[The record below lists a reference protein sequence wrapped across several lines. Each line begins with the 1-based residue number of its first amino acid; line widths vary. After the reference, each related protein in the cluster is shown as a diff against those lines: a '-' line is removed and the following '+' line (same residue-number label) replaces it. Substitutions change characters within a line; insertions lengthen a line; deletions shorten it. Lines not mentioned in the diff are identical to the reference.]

1 MGNNNVYRSGFIA
14 IIGRPN
20 VGKSTLLNQ
29 ILKEKVAIVSDKPQT
44 TRTKILGVK
53 NFHDAQMVF
62 LDTPGIH
69 KPKYKLNERMVKTA
83 LDTLAEADI
92 IFFMVEA
99 GESPG
104 AGDRFIMERL
114 KSIKKPIF
122 LLINKVDIVK
132 KDSLLP
138 LIAEYGEMFNFTEI
152 FPISALN
159 GDNVDRLVEV
169 SLKYLP
175 EGPQYFPDGV
185 VTDQPVKFIISEII
199 REKIL
204 ERTREEIPYSV
215 AVVVEETKEDADK
228 GIISIRALIY
238 VERDSQK
245 AIVIGRGG
253 SMLKE
258 VGTVARTEIEKLLGS
273 KVFLE
278 LWVKVKKDWR
288 KDERIMPEILYTD
301 N

>member
-1 MGNNNVYRSGFIA
+1 MGNDIFRSGFIA

-53 NFHDAQMVF
+53 NLPGAQMVF

-83 LDTLAEADI
+83 LDSLAEADVI
-92 IFFMVEA
+92 LFMVEA

-104 AGDRFIMERL
+104 GGDRFIMERL
-114 KSIKKPIF
+114 KGIKKPIF
-122 LLINKVDIVK
+122 ILINKVDLVK
-132 KDSLLP
+132 KDSILP
-138 LIAEYGEMFNFTEI
+138 LIAEYGKMFNFAEV
-152 FPISALN
+152 FPVSALT
-159 GDNVDRLVEV
+159 GENVDRLVEV
-169 SLKYLP
+169 ALKYLP
-175 EGPQYFPDGV
+175 EGPQYFPEGV
-185 VTDQPVKFIISEII
+185 VTDQPLNFIISEII

-215 AVVVEETKEDADK
+215 AVVVEEAKEDPDK

-245 AIVIGRGG
+245 AIIIGKGG
-253 SMLKE
+253 SMLKD
-258 VGTVARTEIEKLLGS
+258 VGTVSRTEIERLLGS

-288 KDERIMPEILYTD
+288 KDERIISEIFYTD

>member
-1 MGNNNVYRSGFIA
+1 MDNDIYRSGFIA

-44 TRTKILGVK
+44 TRTRILGVK
-53 NFHDAQMVF
+53 NFPGAQMVF

-83 LDTLAEADI
+83 LDSLAEADVI
-92 IFFMVEA
+92 LFMVEA

-104 AGDRFIMERL
+104 GGDRFIMERL
-114 KSIKKPIF
+114 KGIKKPIF
-122 LLINKVDIVK
+122 LLINKVDLVK
-132 KDSLLP
+132 KDSILP
-138 LIAEYGEMFNFTEI
+138 LIAEYVKMFNFAEV
-152 FPISALN
+152 FPISALT
-159 GDNVDRLVEV
+159 GENVDRLAEV
-169 SLKYLP
+169 ALKYLP
-175 EGPQYFPDGV
+175 EGPQYFPEGV

-215 AVVVEETKEDADK
+215 AVVVEEAKEDPDK

-245 AIVIGRGG
+245 AIIIGKGG
-253 SMLKE
+253 SMLKD
-258 VGTVARTEIEKLLGS
+258 VGTVARTEIERLLGS

-288 KDERIMPEILYTD
+288 KDERIISEIFYTD

>member
-1 MGNNNVYRSGFIA
+1 MHNNDIFRSGFIA

-53 NFHDAQMVF
+53 NLPGAQMVF

-83 LDTLAEADI
+83 LDSLAEADVI
-92 IFFMVEA
+92 LFMVEA

-104 AGDRFIMERL
+104 GGDRFIMERL
-114 KSIKKPIF
+114 KGIKKPIF
-122 LLINKVDIVK
+122 LLINKVDLVK
-132 KDSLLP
+132 KDSILP
-138 LIAEYGEMFNFTEI
+138 LIAEYGKMFNFAEV
-152 FPISALN
+152 FPVSALT
-159 GDNVDRLVEV
+159 GENVDRLVEV
-169 SLKYLP
+169 ALKYLP
-175 EGPQYFPDGV
+175 EGPQYFPEGV
-185 VTDQPVKFIISEII
+185 VTDQPLNFIISEII

-215 AVVVEETKEDADK
+215 AVVVEEAKEDPDK
-228 GIISIRALIY
+228 GIVSIRALIY

-245 AIVIGRGG
+245 AIIIGKGG
-253 SMLKE
+253 SMLKA
-258 VGTVARTEIEKLLGS
+258 VGTVARTEIERLLGS

-288 KDERIMPEILYTD
+288 KDERIISEIFYTD

>member
-1 MGNNNVYRSGFIA
+1 MHNNDIFRSGFIA
-14 IIGRPN
+14 IVGRPN

-44 TRTKILGVK
+44 TRTRILGVK
-53 NFHDAQMVF
+53 NLPGAQMVF

-69 KPKYKLNERMVKTA
+69 KPKYKLNEKMVKTA
-83 LDTLAEADI
+83 LDSLAEADVI
-92 IFFMVEA
+92 LFMVEA

-104 AGDRFIMERL
+104 GGDRFIMERL
-114 KSIKKPIF
+114 KGIKKPIF
-122 LLINKVDIVK
+122 LLINKVDLVK
-132 KDSLLP
+132 KDSILP
-138 LIAEYGEMFNFTEI
+138 LIAEYVKMFNFAEV
-152 FPISALN
+152 FPISALT
-159 GDNVDRLVEV
+159 GENVDRLVEV
-169 SLKYLP
+169 ALKYLP
-175 EGPQYFPDGV
+175 GGPQYFPEGV
-185 VTDQPVKFIISEII
+185 VTDQPLNFIISEII

-215 AVVVEETKEDADK
+215 AVVVEEAKEDPDK

-245 AIVIGRGG
+245 AIIIGKGG
-253 SMLKE
+253 SMLKD
-258 VGTVARTEIEKLLGS
+258 VGTVARTEIERLLGS

-288 KDERIMPEILYTD
+288 KDERIISEIFYTD

>member
-1 MGNNNVYRSGFIA
+1 MHNNDIFRSGFIA
-14 IIGRPN
+14 IVGRPN

-53 NFHDAQMVF
+53 NLPGTQMVF

-83 LDTLAEADI
+83 LDSLAEADVI
-92 IFFMVEA
+92 LFMVEA

-104 AGDRFIMERL
+104 GGDRFIMERL
-114 KSIKKPIF
+114 KGIKKPIF
-122 LLINKVDIVK
+122 LLINKVDLVK
-132 KDSLLP
+132 KDSILP
-138 LIAEYGEMFNFTEI
+138 LIAEYVKMFNFAEV
-152 FPISALN
+152 FPVSALT
-159 GDNVDRLVEV
+159 GENVDRLVEV
-169 SLKYLP
+169 ALKYLP

-185 VTDQPVKFIISEII
+185 VTDQPLNFIISEII

-215 AVVVEETKEDADK
+215 AVVVEEAKEDPDK

-245 AIVIGRGG
+245 AIIIGKGG
-253 SMLKE
+253 SMLKD
-258 VGTVARTEIEKLLGS
+258 VGTVSRTEIERLLGS

-288 KDERIMPEILYTD
+288 KDERIISEIFYTD